1 MMRAPTSRPALAV
14 LGAALLLTPTTTL
27 LAAKDEVLWL
37 EASQQVAAFVPESL
51 LLGDAL
57 LSAPLATIDRERLA
71 AWKVLNTR
79 NEAQDTTS
87 SCAPA
92 RRVPPVG
99 SAADATSLVGVLGR
113 SPQVIL
119 VTINAI
125 ESGYSPWFGT
135 VARRISVSVEA
146 LVRGNGIA
154 RAEELSFVAPGG
166 AARIGTG
173 EICVLT
179 PGGFAVPEIGS
190 QWLLAGARAPE
201 APQLF
206 AVGVAFPVIDGQVQ
220 LQPYPVLEKSA
231 TAETVEALS
240 RTLASTEVTP

>member
-1 MMRAPTSRPALAV
+1 MRAQTSRAALAV

-37 EASQQVAAFVPESL
+37 DASQQVPAFVPESL
-51 LLGDAL
+51 LVGDAL

-71 AWKVLNTR
+71 AWKVLSTR
-79 NEAQDTTS
+79 DEAQDTTS

-92 RRVPPVG
+92 RRVPPMG

-113 SPQVIL
+113 SPQVVL

-146 LVRGNGIA
+146 LVRGRGIA
-154 RAEELSFVAPGG
+154 LAEELSFVAPGG
-166 AARIGTG
+166 AARIGTA
-173 EICVLT
+173 EVCALT
-179 PGGFAVPEIGS
+179 AGGFAVPEIGS
-190 QWLLAGARAPE
+190 RWLLAGARAPE
-201 APQLF
+201 VHQLF
-206 AVGVAFPVIDGQVQ
+206 GVGVSFPVIDGQVQ
-220 LQPYPVLEKSA
+220 LQPYPGLDESA
-231 TAETVEALS
+231 KAETVEALT
-240 RTLASTEVTP
+240 RTLASSEVKP